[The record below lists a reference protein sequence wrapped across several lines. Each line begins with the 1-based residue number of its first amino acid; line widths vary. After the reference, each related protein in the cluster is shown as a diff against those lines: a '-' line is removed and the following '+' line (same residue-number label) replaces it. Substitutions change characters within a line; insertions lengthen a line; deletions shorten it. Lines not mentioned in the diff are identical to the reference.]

1 MSDYMVE
8 QTTGDRAV
16 RYKPI
21 VVGLKNQEQRMGSDF
36 SFSQLLLDTAA
47 SGGKFTR

>member
-8 QTTGDRAV
+8 QTTGDAAV

-21 VVGLKNQEQRMGSDF
+21 VVAIHWL
-36 SFSQLLLDTAA
+36 TAA
-47 SGGKFTR
+47 LVLTQV